1 VLLIS
6 LVLQLGLFAV
16 LWFCAPLRKSSMT
29 VDPNEIEKRAVEV
42 RQRELQRV
50 EQERLRR
57 EKVAINE
64 DDASKLRKK
73 AEAKEARKVAQKV
86 REMREIKKRI
96 AEERDA
102 SLTRLQQRTLDD
114 INLAAADDLLALAKA
129 AVEASFHLRVRSK
142 LELAQSTEPACKQL
156 QEATAAYLDRG
167 EWSQR
172 DLLAAHARG
181 IRDPLVARIA
191 MIVAEKLK
199 NEDEI
204 SRYGLFIHDSNG
216 VIEKLDSYLEK
227 LEAGLAGCAE
237 LAAFNDI
244 SSIEPQGQ
252 SSSGSMAD
260 PESMSLD
267 ELVTEAATLEES
279 IAKDFNEMRAS
290 EMAQIESSTFDEAM
304 ANVVSAFARSS
315 RLPGKS
321 PSGESSQP
329 ESGDSQSGNS
339 TVGDLQEYR
348 KAQAAKG
355 RQATAHWTKAVN
367 MAQQAGAASS
377 RNQAGRGSDSF
388 KQARSGSPQGQGTG
402 NTQGAAGSRGGDT
415 SKSSR
420 NQSGGGGTAFHSS
433 SAAGGSKANGLRTRI
448 STDMIKAKALP
459 GRRFRK
465 DSKRQG
471 WLFLDTW
478 YVIGPW
484 ENDGALNYENAHP
497 PEVAVDLDAEYFD
510 GKLIEPNGSERH
522 PLKWRFVQSDIMRIT
537 PPNEQKRS
545 TYYAFT
551 EVYFEEAARML
562 VAIATDD
569 AARMWVND
577 KLVWEDQGQSAW
589 NLDEGFRVID
599 FKQGFNKILAR
610 IENSPTLCEFSVL
623 LCPPDQVGK

>member
-1 VLLIS
+1 MLLVS
-6 LVLQLGLFAV
+6 LVLQVGLFAV

-29 VDPNEIEKRAVEV
+29 VDPDEIEKRAVEV
-42 RQRELQRV
+42 QQRERQRV

-57 EKVAINE
+57 EKVAIKEE
-64 DDASKLRKK
+64 DADKLRQK

-86 REMREIKKRI
+86 REMRDIQERI

-102 SLTRLQQRTLDD
+102 SLSRLEQRTLDD
-114 INLAAADDLLALAKA
+114 INLAAADDLLELAKA
-129 AVEASFHLRVRSK
+129 VVEASFHLRVRSK
-142 LELAQSTEPACKQL
+142 LELAQTTEPACKQL
-156 QEATAAYLDRG
+156 QDATAAYLEEGD
-167 EWSQR
+167 WSQR
-172 DLLAAHARG
+172 DILAARARG
-181 IRDPLVARIA
+181 IREPLVARNA
-191 MIVAEKLK
+191 SIVAGKLK
-199 NEDEI
+199 RDDEI
-204 SRYGLFIHDSNG
+204 NRYGLFIHDSHG
-216 VIEKLDSYLEK
+216 VIEKLDAYLEK
-227 LEAGLAGCAE
+227 LETSLAGSAE
-237 LAAFNDI
+237 LAAFNDL
-244 SSIEPQGQ
+244 SSIEPQGRH
-252 SSSGSMAD
+252 SSAGMPD
-260 PESMSLD
+260 PGSMSLD
-267 ELVTEAATLEES
+267 ELVSEAAALEES
-279 IAKDFNEMRAS
+279 IARDFNEMRAS

-304 ANVVSAFARSS
+304 ANVVAAFSQSS
-315 RLPGKS
+315 QTAEKS
-321 PSGESSQP
+321 PSGES
-329 ESGDSQSGNS
+329 QSGGS

-348 KAQAAKG
+348 KAQAAKS
-355 RQATAHWTKAVN
+355 RQATGHWTKAVN
-367 MAQQAGAASS
+367 MAQQAGATSS
-377 RNQAGRGSDSF
+377 RNQTGRGSDSF
-388 KQARSGSPQGQGTG
+388 QQARSGSPQGHGTG

-415 SKSSR
+415 SKSGR
-420 NQSGGGGTAFHSS
+420 NSSGGGGTAFHSS
-433 SAAGGSKANGLRTRI
+433 ATARGFKTHGMRTRI
-448 STDMIKAKALP
+448 PAVMIKAKALP

-484 ENDGALNYENAHP
+484 ENNGELNYENAHP
-497 PEVAVDLDAEYFD
+497 PEIAVDLDAEYFD
-510 GKLIEPNGSERH
+510 GKPVVPNGSERH

-551 EVYFEEAARML
+551 EVYFEEPARML

-623 LCPPDQVGK
+623 LCPPDQVGE

>member
-1 VLLIS
+1 MLLIS
-6 LVLQLGLFAV
+6 LVLQVGLFAV

-29 VDPNEIEKRAVEV
+29 VDPNEIEKRAHEV
-42 RQRELQRV
+42 QQRERQRV

-57 EKVAINE
+57 EKVAIKE
-64 DDASKLRKK
+64 DDAGKLRKK
-73 AEAKEARKVAQKV
+73 AEAKEARRVAQKV
-86 REMREIKKRI
+86 REMRDIKKRI

-114 INLAAADDLLALAKA
+114 INLAAADDLLTLAKA
-129 AVEASFHLRVRSK
+129 VVEASFHLRVRSK

-156 QEATAAYLDRG
+156 QDATAAYLDRG

-172 DLLAAHARG
+172 DLLAARARG
-181 IRDPLVARIA
+181 IRDPLVARNGL
-191 MIVAEKLK
+191 IVAEKLDHS
-199 NEDEI
+199 DEI
-204 SRYGLFIHDSNG
+204 NRYGLFMHDSKG
-216 VIEKLDSYLEK
+216 VVEKLNSYLEK
-227 LEAGLAGCAE
+227 LEAGLAGPAE
-237 LAAFNDI
+237 LAVFNDI
-244 SSIEPQGQ
+244 SGIEPPGR
-252 SSSGSMAD
+252 SPLDGMAD

-267 ELVTEAATLEES
+267 ELVAEAATLEES
-279 IAKDFNEMRAS
+279 TANDFNEMRAS
-290 EMAQIESSTFDEAM
+290 EMAQIENSTFDEAM
-304 ANVVSAFARSS
+304 ANVIAAFSQSS
-315 RLPGKS
+315 QAAEKS
-321 PSGESSQP
+321 PAGESSLP
-329 ESGDSQSGNS
+329 ESGGLQSGKS

-367 MAQQAGAASS
+367 MAQQAGAAGS
-377 RNQAGRGSDSF
+377 RNQAGRSSDSF
-388 KQARSGSPQGQGTG
+388 QQARSGSPQGRGTG

-433 SAAGGSKANGLRTRI
+433 ATARGSDTRGLRTRI
-448 STDMIKAKALP
+448 PAEMIKAKALP

-484 ENDGALNYENAHP
+484 ENNGELNYENAHP
-497 PEVAVDLDAEYFD
+497 PEIAVDLDAEYFD
-510 GKLIEPNGSERH
+510 GKPVVPNSSERH

-537 PPNEQKRS
+537 PPNEQNRS

-551 EVYFEEAARML
+551 EVFFEESARML

-623 LCPPDQVGK
+623 LCPPDQVGE